1 MCFRLKDLSDKISK
15 HGLTSSV
22 ALQNVAIHQVVIGP
36 SHIAVL
42 LQVCFQFNVFRHV
55 FYGCCCCC
63 PFLYFEGTIPEEV
76 YLTAAWDQ

>member
-42 LQVCFQFNVFRHV
+42 LQVCLKFNVFGHV
-55 FYGCCCCC
+55 FYGCCCCS
-63 PFLYFEGTIPEEV
+63 FLYFE
-76 YLTAAWDQ
+76 